1 MKILFISLGCDKNLV
16 DSEHM
21 LGMLCENGFSVTDD
35 EREADIIVINTCCF
49 IHDAKEES
57 IENILEMAKLKK
69 EGNLKVLVVTGCLAQ
84 RYKDEIQEEIPEVDA
99 VIGTTAYDDIVQ
111 VVNNILNDIKN
122 NNETV
127 IIENNEEN
135 DKIKELNYNSNENND
150 NVKRDKINYNSYK
163 DISYLTKNSS
173 KRVITTGGYTS
184 YLKIAEGCNKN
195 CTYCIIPKLRGKFRS
210 VPMDELLDEA
220 KYLAEKGVKELILV
234 AQETTLYGVDIYG
247 EKKLPELLRKLCQ
260 IEGFEWI
267 RILYTYPEEI
277 TDELIQVI
285 KEEDKICKYI
295 DMPIQ
300 HASDNILRKMGRRT
314 NKQDLI
320 NIINK
325 LRSEIDDIVIR
336 TTLIT
341 GFPGETDDDFEE
353 LLDFVY
359 DMSFERLGVFTYS
372 AEEGTKAAIMDNQVD
387 EEVKKMRRDA
397 VMEMQQ
403 DITFDF
409 MEDLIG
415 NITKVIIEGYIA
427 DDDIYVGRTYMDAP
441 GIDGLV
447 FVESPKQIMSGD
459 IILAEI
465 TGAEGYDLTAKHIY

>member
-21 LGMLCENGFSVTDD
+21 LGMLCDNGYSVTDD
-35 EREADIIVINTCCF
+35 ENEADVIVVNTCCF

-57 IENILEMAKLKK
+57 IENILEMAKLKEK
-69 EGNLKVLVVTGCLAQ
+69 GKLKVLVVTGCLAQ
-84 RYKDEIQEEIPEVDA
+84 RYKDEIQDEIPEVDA
-99 VIGTTAYDDIVQ
+99 IIGTTAYDDIVN
-111 VVNNILNDIKN
+111 VINGIL
-122 NNETV
+122 E
-127 IIENNEEN
+127 
-135 DKIKELNYNSNENND
+135 DKNYN
-150 NVKRDKINYNSYK
+150 VKDKDYKLKHNSYK
-163 DISYLTKNSS
+163 DISYLTKNTSN
-173 KRVITTGGYTS
+173 RVITTGGYTS

-210 VPMDELLDEA
+210 VPMEELLEEA
-220 KYLAEKGVKELILV
+220 KYLADKGVKELILV

-247 EKKLPELLRKLCQ
+247 KKTLPELLKKLCK
-260 IEGFEWI
+260 IDGFEWI

-300 HASDNILRKMGRRT
+300 HASDNILKKMGRRT

-320 NIINK
+320 NVIKK
-325 LRSEIDDIVIR
+325 LRSEVEDIVIR

-341 GFPGETDDDFEE
+341 GFPGETDEDFEE

-372 AEEGTKAAIMDNQVD
+372 AEEGTKAAEMDNQID
-387 EEVKKMRRDA
+387 EDIKEARRNA

-403 DITFDF
+403 DITFDY
-409 MEDLIG
+409 MASLVG
-415 NITKVIIEGYIA
+415 NITKVLIEGYMV
-427 DDDIYVGRTYMDAP
+427 DDDVYVGRTYMDAP
-441 GIDGLV
+441 NIDGLV
-447 FVESPKQIMSGD
+447 FVNSNKQLMSGD

-465 TGAEGYDLTAKHIY
+465 TNSDGYDLIAEHVY

>member
-99 VIGTTAYDDIVQ
+99 VIGTTAYDDIVE
-111 VVNNILNDIKN
+111 VVNNTLKKND
-122 NNETV
+122 
-127 IIENNEEN
+127 
-135 DKIKELNYNSNENND
+135 D
-150 NVKRDKINYNSYK
+150 NVKKDKINYNSYK

-359 DMSFERLGVFTYS
+359 DMNFERLGVFTYS
-372 AEEGTKAAIMDNQVD
+372 AEEGTKAASMDNQVD

>member
-21 LGMLCENGFSVTDD
+21 LGMLCDNEFTVTDD
-35 EREADIIVINTCCF
+35 ENEADVIVVNTCCF
-49 IHDAKEES
+49 IYDAKEES
-57 IENILEMAKLKK
+57 IENIIEMAKLKD
-69 EGNLKVLVVTGCLAQ
+69 EGNLKALVVTGCLAQ
-84 RYKDEIQEEIPEVDA
+84 RYKDEIQKEIPEVDA
-99 VIGTTAYDDIVQ
+99 VIGTTAYDDIV
-111 VVNNILNDIKN
+111 NI
-122 NNETV
+122 V
-127 IIENNEEN
+127 EEILE
-135 DKIKELNYNSNENND
+135 DKK
-150 NVKRDKINYNSYK
+150 VANSYK
-163 DISYLTKNSS
+163 DISYLTPNTSN
-173 KRVITTGGYTS
+173 RVITTGGYTS

-210 VPMDELLDEA
+210 VPMEKLLEEA
-220 KYLAEKGVKELILV
+220 RFLADKGVRELILV

-247 EKKLPELLRKLCQ
+247 EKMLPELLRELCK

-300 HASDNILRKMGRRT
+300 HASDNILKRMGRRT
-314 NKQDLI
+314 NRADLVE
-320 NIINK
+320 IIGK
-325 LRSEIDDIVIR
+325 LRKEIDDIVIR

-341 GFPGETDDDFEE
+341 GFPGETEEDFEE

-359 DMSFERLGVFTYS
+359 DMNFERLGVFTYS
-372 AEEGTKAAIMDNQVD
+372 AEEGTKAAEMNEQIA
-387 EEVKKMRRDA
+387 EEVKEARRNA

-403 DITFDF
+403 DITFDY
-409 MEDLIG
+409 MASLVG
-415 NITKVIIEGYIA
+415 NITKVLIEGYMV
-427 DDDIYVGRTYMDAP
+427 DDDVYVGRTYMDAP
-441 GIDGLV
+441 NIDGLV
-447 FVESPKQIMSGD
+447 FVNSNKQLMSGD

-465 TGAEGYDLTAKHIY
+465 TNSDGYDLIAEHVY

>member
-99 VIGTTAYDDIVQ
+99 VIGTTAYDDIVE
-111 VVNNILNDIKN
+111 VVNNTLKKND
-122 NNETV
+122 
-127 IIENNEEN
+127 
-135 DKIKELNYNSNENND
+135 D
-150 NVKRDKINYNSYK
+150 NVKKDKINYNSYK

-359 DMSFERLGVFTYS
+359 DMNFERLGVFTYS
-372 AEEGTKAAIMDNQVD
+372 AEEGTKAASMDNQVD

-415 NITKVIIEGYIA
+415 NITKVIIEGYIV
-427 DDDIYVGRTYMDAP
+427 DDDVYVGRTYMDAP

>member
-1 MKILFISLGCDKNLV
+1 MKILFVSLGCDKNLV

-21 LGMLCENGFSVTDD
+21 LGMLCDNGFTVTDD
-35 EREADIIVINTCCF
+35 ENEADVIVVNTCCF

-57 IENILEMAKLKK
+57 IENIIEMSKLK
-69 EGNLKVLVVTGCLAQ
+69 EVGNLKALVVTGCLAQ
-84 RYKDEIQEEIPEVDA
+84 RYKDEIQKEIPEVDA
-99 VIGTTAYDDIVQ
+99 VIGTTAYDDIVNIVKEILEDKK
-111 VVNNILNDIKN
+111 VV
-122 NNETV
+122 
-127 IIENNEEN
+127 
-135 DKIKELNYNSNENND
+135 
-150 NVKRDKINYNSYK
+150 NSYK
-163 DISYLTKNSS
+163 DISYLTPNTSN
-173 KRVITTGGYTS
+173 RVITTGGYTS

-210 VPMDELLDEA
+210 VPMEQLLEEA
-220 KYLAEKGVKELILV
+220 RYLADKGVKELILV

-247 EKKLPELLRKLCQ
+247 EKKLPELLRELCR
-260 IEGFEWI
+260 IDGFEWI

-300 HASDNILRKMGRRT
+300 HASDNILKKMGRRT
-314 NKQDLI
+314 NRADLI
-320 NIINK
+320 EIIRK

-341 GFPGETDDDFEE
+341 GFPGETEEDFEQ

-372 AEEGTKAAIMDNQVD
+372 AEEGTKAAEMDNQID
-387 EEVKKMRRDA
+387 EDIKEARRNA

-403 DITFDF
+403 DITFDY
-409 MEDLIG
+409 MASLVG
-415 NITKVIIEGYIA
+415 NITKVLIEGYMV
-427 DDDIYVGRTYMDAP
+427 DDDVYVGRTYMDAP
-441 GIDGLV
+441 NIDGLV
-447 FVESPKQIMSGD
+447 FVNSNKQLMSGD

-465 TGAEGYDLTAKHIY
+465 TNSDGYDLIAEHVY

>member
-99 VIGTTAYDDIVQ
+99 VIGTTAYDDIVE
-111 VVNNILNDIKN
+111 VVNNTLKKND
-122 NNETV
+122 
-127 IIENNEEN
+127 
-135 DKIKELNYNSNENND
+135 D
-150 NVKRDKINYNSYK
+150 NVKKDKINYNSYK

-247 EKKLPELLRKLCQ
+247 EKKVPELLRKLCQ

-359 DMSFERLGVFTYS
+359 DMNFERLGVFTYS
-372 AEEGTKAAIMDNQVD
+372 AEEGTKAASMDNQVD

>member
-1 MKILFISLGCDKNLV
+1 MKILFVSLGCDKNLV

-21 LGMLCENGFSVTDD
+21 LGMLCDNGFTVTDD
-35 EREADIIVINTCCF
+35 ENEADVIVVNTCCF

-57 IENILEMAKLKK
+57 IENIIEMSKLK
-69 EGNLKVLVVTGCLAQ
+69 EVGNLKALVVTGCLAQ
-84 RYKDEIQEEIPEVDA
+84 RYKDEIQKEIPEVDA
-99 VIGTTAYDDIVQ
+99 VIGTTAYDDIVNIVKEILEDKK
-111 VVNNILNDIKN
+111 VV
-122 NNETV
+122 
-127 IIENNEEN
+127 
-135 DKIKELNYNSNENND
+135 
-150 NVKRDKINYNSYK
+150 NSYK
-163 DISYLTKNSS
+163 DISYLTPNTSN
-173 KRVITTGGYTS
+173 RVITTGGYTS

-210 VPMDELLDEA
+210 VPMEQLLEEA
-220 KYLAEKGVKELILV
+220 RYLADKGVKELILV

-247 EKKLPELLRKLCQ
+247 EKKLPELLRELCR
-260 IEGFEWI
+260 IDGFEWI

-300 HASDNILRKMGRRT
+300 HASDNILKKMGRRT
-314 NKQDLI
+314 NRADLI
-320 NIINK
+320 EIIRK

-341 GFPGETDDDFEE
+341 GFPGETEEDFEQ

-372 AEEGTKAAIMDNQVD
+372 AEDGTKAAEMDNQID
-387 EEVKKMRRDA
+387 EDIKEARRNA

-403 DITFDF
+403 DITFDY
-409 MEDLIG
+409 MASLVG
-415 NITKVIIEGYIA
+415 NITKVLIEGYMV
-427 DDDIYVGRTYMDAP
+427 DDDVYVGRTYMDAP
-441 GIDGLV
+441 NIDGLV
-447 FVESPKQIMSGD
+447 FVNSNKQLMSGD

-465 TGAEGYDLTAKHIY
+465 TNSDGYDLIAEHVY

>member
-1 MKILFISLGCDKNLV
+1 MKILFVSLGCDKNLV

-21 LGMLCENGFSVTDD
+21 LGMLCDNGFTVTDD
-35 EREADIIVINTCCF
+35 ENEADVIVINTCCF

-57 IENILEMAKLKK
+57 IENIIEMSKLK
-69 EGNLKVLVVTGCLAQ
+69 EVGNLKALVVTGCLAQ
-84 RYKDEIQEEIPEVDA
+84 RYKDEIQKEIPEVDA
-99 VIGTTAYDDIVQ
+99 VIGTTAYDDIVNIVKEILEDKK
-111 VVNNILNDIKN
+111 VV
-122 NNETV
+122 
-127 IIENNEEN
+127 
-135 DKIKELNYNSNENND
+135 
-150 NVKRDKINYNSYK
+150 NSYK
-163 DISYLTKNSS
+163 DISYLTPNTSN
-173 KRVITTGGYTS
+173 RVITTGGYTS

-210 VPMDELLDEA
+210 VPMEQLLEEA
-220 KYLAEKGVKELILV
+220 RYLADKGVKELILV

-247 EKKLPELLRKLCQ
+247 EKKLPELLRELCR
-260 IEGFEWI
+260 IDGFEWI

-300 HASDNILRKMGRRT
+300 HASDNILKKMGRRT
-314 NKQDLI
+314 SRADLI
-320 NIINK
+320 EIIRK
-325 LRSEIDDIVIR
+325 LRNEIDDIVIR

-341 GFPGETDDDFEE
+341 GFPGETEEDFEQ

-372 AEEGTKAAIMDNQVD
+372 AEEGTKAAEMDNQID
-387 EEVKKMRRDA
+387 EDIKEARRNA

-403 DITFDF
+403 DITFDY
-409 MEDLIG
+409 MASLVG
-415 NITKVIIEGYIA
+415 NITKVLIEGYMV
-427 DDDIYVGRTYMDAP
+427 DDDVYVGRTYMDAP
-441 GIDGLV
+441 NIDGLV
-447 FVESPKQIMSGD
+447 FVNSNKQLMSGD

-465 TGAEGYDLTAKHIY
+465 TNSDGYDLIAEHVY

>member
-1 MKILFISLGCDKNLV
+1 MKILFVSLGCDKNLV

-21 LGMLCENGFSVTDD
+21 LGMLCDNGFTVTDD
-35 EREADIIVINTCCF
+35 ENEADVIVVNTCCF

-57 IENILEMAKLKK
+57 IENIIEMAKLKD
-69 EGNLKVLVVTGCLAQ
+69 EGNLKALVVTGCLAQ
-84 RYKDEIQEEIPEVDA
+84 RYKDEIQKEIPEVDA
-99 VIGTTAYDDIVQ
+99 VIGTTAYDDIVNIVKEILEDKK
-111 VVNNILNDIKN
+111 VV
-122 NNETV
+122 
-127 IIENNEEN
+127 
-135 DKIKELNYNSNENND
+135 
-150 NVKRDKINYNSYK
+150 NSYK
-163 DISYLTKNSS
+163 DISYLTPNTSN
-173 KRVITTGGYTS
+173 RVITTGGYTS

-210 VPMDELLDEA
+210 VPMEQLLEEA
-220 KYLAEKGVKELILV
+220 RYLADKGVKELILV

-247 EKKLPELLRKLCQ
+247 EKKLPELLRELCK

-300 HASDNILRKMGRRT
+300 HASDNILKRMGRRT
-314 NKQDLI
+314 NRADLVE
-320 NIINK
+320 IIGK
-325 LRSEIDDIVIR
+325 LRKEIDDIVIR

-341 GFPGETDDDFEE
+341 GFPGETEEDFEE

-359 DMSFERLGVFTYS
+359 DMNFERLGVFTYS
-372 AEEGTKAAIMDNQVD
+372 AEEGTKAAEMNEQIA
-387 EEVKKMRRDA
+387 EEVKEARRNA

-403 DITFDF
+403 DITFDY
-409 MEDLIG
+409 MASLVG
-415 NITKVIIEGYIA
+415 NITKVLIEGYMV
-427 DDDIYVGRTYMDAP
+427 DDDVYVGRTYMDAP
-441 GIDGLV
+441 NIDGLV
-447 FVESPKQIMSGD
+447 FVNSNKQLMSGD

-465 TGAEGYDLTAKHIY
+465 TNSDGYDLIAEHVY

>member
-21 LGMLCENGFSVTDD
+21 LGMLCDNEFTVTDD
-35 EREADIIVINTCCF
+35 ENEADVIVVNTCCF

-57 IENILEMAKLKK
+57 IENIIEMAKLKD
-69 EGNLKVLVVTGCLAQ
+69 EGNLKALVVTGCLAQ
-84 RYKDEIQEEIPEVDA
+84 RYKDEIQKEIPEVDA
-99 VIGTTAYDDIVQ
+99 VIGTTAYDDIV
-111 VVNNILNDIKN
+111 NI
-122 NNETV
+122 V
-127 IIENNEEN
+127 EEILE
-135 DKIKELNYNSNENND
+135 DKK
-150 NVKRDKINYNSYK
+150 VANSYK
-163 DISYLTKNSS
+163 DISYLTPNTSN
-173 KRVITTGGYTS
+173 RVITTGGYTS

-210 VPMDELLDEA
+210 VPMEKLLEEA
-220 KYLAEKGVKELILV
+220 RFLADKGVRELILV

-247 EKKLPELLRKLCQ
+247 EKMLPELLRELCK

-300 HASDNILRKMGRRT
+300 HASDNILKRMGRRT
-314 NKQDLI
+314 NRADLVE
-320 NIINK
+320 IIGK
-325 LRSEIDDIVIR
+325 LRKEIDDIVIR

-341 GFPGETDDDFEE
+341 GFPGETEEDFEE

-359 DMSFERLGVFTYS
+359 DMNFERLGVFTYS
-372 AEEGTKAAIMDNQVD
+372 AEEGTKAAEMNEQIA
-387 EEVKKMRRDA
+387 EEVKEARRNA

-403 DITFDF
+403 DITFDY
-409 MEDLIG
+409 MASLVG
-415 NITKVIIEGYIA
+415 NITKVLIEGYMV
-427 DDDIYVGRTYMDAP
+427 DDDVYVGRTYMDAP
-441 GIDGLV
+441 NIDGLV
-447 FVESPKQIMSGD
+447 FVNSNKQLMSGD

-465 TGAEGYDLTAKHIY
+465 TNSDGYDLIAEHVY

>member
-1 MKILFISLGCDKNLV
+1 
-16 DSEHM
+16 
-21 LGMLCENGFSVTDD
+21 
-35 EREADIIVINTCCF
+35 
-49 IHDAKEES
+49 
-57 IENILEMAKLKK
+57 
-69 EGNLKVLVVTGCLAQ
+69 
-84 RYKDEIQEEIPEVDA
+84 
-99 VIGTTAYDDIVQ
+99 
-111 VVNNILNDIKN
+111 
-122 NNETV
+122 
-127 IIENNEEN
+127 
-135 DKIKELNYNSNENND
+135 
-150 NVKRDKINYNSYK
+150 
-163 DISYLTKNSS
+163 
-173 KRVITTGGYTS
+173 
-184 YLKIAEGCNKN
+184 
-195 CTYCIIPKLRGKFRS
+195 
-210 VPMDELLDEA
+210 MDELLDEA

-359 DMSFERLGVFTYS
+359 DMNFERLGVFTYS
-372 AEEGTKAAIMDNQVD
+372 AEEGTKAASMDNQVD